1 MNIKKIA
8 VITSKGGAGKTTT
21 AVNLGHGLA
30 LKGKRVLLVDCDSQ
44 GSIGTSFR
52 MKTNGSLSEL
62 FMSGRGTLT
71 QARPNLFILPSGG
84 IKLAEAE
91 RVISNKVG
99 REFILKNAMAG
110 LLNVDFIICDCSPSV
125 NLVNINALSFVDMF
139 ILPVSMDFLAF
150 EGAKQTLRLVKEVKN
165 FANTELELMGILPTQ
180 YDSRTRIS
188 RRILEL
194 LRINFHRHMFKTII
208 RVNTKFREAPNFG
221 KSIFEYAPDSTATED
236 YYSLT
241 EEVLSRI

>member
-1 MNIKKIA
+1 MKKIA

-30 LKGKRVLLVDCDSQ
+30 LKGKKVLLVDCDSQ
-44 GSIGTSFR
+44 GSIGTSF
-52 MKTNGSLSEL
+52 KTNANGSLSDL
-62 FMSGRGTLT
+62 FLHGRGTLT
-71 QARPNLFILPSGG
+71 QVRPNLFILPSGG
-84 IKLAEAE
+84 IRLAEAE

-110 LLNVDFIICDCSPSV
+110 LLNVDYVLCDCSPSV
-125 NLVNINALSFVDMF
+125 NLININALSFSDVF

-150 EGAKQTLRLVKEVKN
+150 EGAKQTLRLVKEVRN
-165 FANTELELMGILPTQ
+165 FANTELELLGILPTQ
-180 YDSRTRIS
+180 YDSRTRVS

-194 LRINFHRHMFKTII
+194 LRITFQKHMFRTVI

-221 KSIFEYAPDSTATED
+221 KSIFEYAPNSTATED
-236 YYSLT
+236 YRSLT
-241 EEVLSRI
+241 EEVMSIL

>member
-1 MNIKKIA
+1 MKKIA

-21 AVNLGHGLA
+21 TVNLGHGLA
-30 LKGKRVLLVDCDSQ
+30 LRGKKVLLIDCDSQ

-52 MKTNGSLSEL
+52 LNPNGSLSEL
-62 FMSGRGTLT
+62 FLHGQGTLT

-91 RVISNKVG
+91 RVIANKVG

-110 LLNVDFIICDCSPSV
+110 LLNLDYILCDCSPSV
-125 NLVNINALSFVDMF
+125 NLVNINALSFVDSF

-150 EGAKQTLRLVKEVKN
+150 EGAKQTLRLVKEVRN
-165 FANTELELMGILPTQ
+165 FANPELELLGILPTQ
-180 YDSRTRIS
+180 FDTRTRIS
-188 RRILEL
+188 KRILEL
-194 LRINFHRHMFKTII
+194 LKMNFPKLMFETVI

-221 KSIFEYAPDSTATED
+221 KSIFEYAPNTSATED
-236 YYSLT
+236 YESLT
-241 EEVLSRI
+241 EEVLNKR